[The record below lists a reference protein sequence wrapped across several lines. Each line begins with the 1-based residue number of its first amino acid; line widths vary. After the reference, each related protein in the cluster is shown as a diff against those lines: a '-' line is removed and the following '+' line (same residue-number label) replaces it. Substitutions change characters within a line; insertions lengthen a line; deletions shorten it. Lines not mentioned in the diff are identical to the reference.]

1 MKPTSDI
8 NRELE
13 KQSAKAFTGH
23 IKFGIEKSAIV
34 SMTVNSRLEK
44 SENENAHFDK
54 QLMDLCSNTEFYGSI
69 EVDMVLGEIKRLNY
83 CMSYNGAGLKKELGL
98 LDAKM

>member
-1 MKPTSDI
+1 MLFEVI

-13 KQSAKAFTGH
+13 KRRINAFTGH

-44 SENENAHFDK
+44 SDNNNANFAK
-54 QLMDLCSNTEFYGSI
+54 QLMELCSNTDFYGSI
-69 EVDMVLGEIKRLNY
+69 EFDVVLGEVERLNY
-83 CMSYNGAGLKKELGL
+83 CMSYNGNVLKKELGL
-98 LDAKM
+98 PDAKM